1 MLSQLNP
8 LNIIES
14 HLKTLGSKRPCQADT
29 IDRRAASLFLFS
41 GIPFSVYQ
49 AWTMLSGYFLPAE
62 IVGVVVSAAA
72 IVAGLL
78 LNLLV
83 LIYTLVQNQIEK
95 LTDTKN
101 LFVQIARH
109 TFYNI
114 SFTVLASL
122 ALVLVSL
129 MCLAN
134 NFYLR
139 VFGNILTFYVGTL
152 TALALLMV
160 LKKCHKLIDF
170 DFQRTQGK

>member
-1 MLSQLNP
+1 MFSQLNP
-8 LNIIES
+8 INIVEA
-14 HLKTLGSKRPCQADT
+14 HLQTLGPKRPNQADS
-29 IDRRAASLFLFS
+29 INKFAGLIFFGAGL
-41 GIPFSVYQ
+41 PFSAYQ
-49 AWTMLSGYFLPAE
+49 VAVMVNGYFLPAD

-83 LIYTLVQNQIEK
+83 LIYTLVQNRADK
-95 LTDTKN
+95 LTDSRQ
-101 LFVQIARH
+101 LFIHIARH

-114 SFTVLASL
+114 SFTVLSSL
-122 ALVLVSL
+122 TLVLVSL

-134 NFYLR
+134 NFTIK
-139 VFGNILTFYVGTL
+139 VIGNVLTFYIGTL

-170 DFQRTQGK
+170 DFQKA

>member
-1 MLSQLNP
+1 MLSQVNP
-8 LNIIES
+8 LNIVES
-14 HLKTLGSKRPCQADT
+14 HLKTLGLKRPTQPDT
-29 IDRRAASLFLFS
+29 IDTRAVCIFFFAGF
-41 GIPFSVYQ
+41 PFSAYQ
-49 AWTMLSGYFLPAE
+49 AWAMVNGYFLPAD

-83 LIYTLVQNQIEK
+83 LIYTLVQNQAEK
-95 LTDTKN
+95 LTDTKQ

-122 ALVLVSL
+122 TLVLVSL

-134 NFYLR
+134 NFYLKIA
-139 VFGNILTFYVGTL
+139 GNILTFYVGTL

-170 DFQRTQGK
+170 DFQKTQGM

>member
-1 MLSQLNP
+1 MFSQLNP
-8 LNIIES
+8 INIIDA
-14 HLKTLGSKRPCQADT
+14 HLKTLGPKTPNQVDSIDKRALL
-29 IDRRAASLFLFS
+29 IFFGAGL
-41 GIPFSVYQ
+41 PFSVYQ
-49 AWTMLSGYFLPAE
+49 IVVMTDGYFLPAD

-83 LIYTLVQNQIEK
+83 LIYTLVQNRADK
-95 LTDTKN
+95 LTDSRP
-101 LFVQIARH
+101 LFIQISRH

-114 SFTVLASL
+114 SFTVLSSL
-122 ALVLVSL
+122 TLVLVSL

-134 NFYLR
+134 NIIIK
-139 VFGNILTFYVGTL
+139 VIGNILTFYVGTV

-170 DFQRTQGK
+170 DFQRA